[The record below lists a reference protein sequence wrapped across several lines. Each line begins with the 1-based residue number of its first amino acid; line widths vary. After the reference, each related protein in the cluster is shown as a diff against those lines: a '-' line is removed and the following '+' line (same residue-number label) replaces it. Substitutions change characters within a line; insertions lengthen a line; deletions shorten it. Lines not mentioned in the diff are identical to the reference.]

1 MAKTVLKN
9 FGVAEAKVYK
19 IRLQNFYIPFL
30 ETLHSIFV
38 EHLGNANKEAK
49 KVEKILSSIKI
60 ALSLID
66 VVFSKDSNDV
76 PRKVDV
82 EKLYKTLSTIEVE
95 VDNLQQVFSN
105 DPATA
110 KAMLDII
117 DAAHQTS
124 QIDKKQLN
132 FLVTLKNKS
141 SRQKQEKVS
150 SHHYGATGLVGSAL
164 HTFGI
169 SPRFAIGAG
178 LASQIAAP
186 LLGPA
191 FGPAAVL
198 SGGGLALPKILGLG
212 ARSIG
217 ALGGGAM
224 RGIINPLREKRFW
237 STFGGGL
244 LSTGRLLGRGIA
256 APFKAMGRPFAGGY
270 NWAMGRSGGDA
281 SLEEDIGGSPNVT
294 SQFNQPS
301 LSESTSGRTPFRLLS
316 RRKKEE
322 STESL
327 FYFFNKRAYT
337 AGWTRDVLKALRGG
351 RGTGG
356 SEGGIVD
363 SIIGGAVGA
372 SLTRF
377 LSGITTIAIVGGAT
391 ILASGT
397 VVWASDFWKK
407 LTNKL
412 NSSEGQGKKGFWNR
426 LGYYTH
432 SVFNTTFEQTDN
444 LEKSLGMTKSSTDGI
459 QKTQQQFRAIKDLWQ
474 WFKKTQKFPFM
485 KTSEEDSF
493 SSKLVPETIFPSNLS
508 TQAERDLFL
517 LNQRDIREAVK
528 VLDSPDY
535 AQTVEKVNSERKL
548 TEKANEDLAIK
559 QIQLLEKINEGINK
573 SQSTQPVLGRGFL
586 VPPFDSSDPL
596 LNRLNTFGVMGDI

>member
-169 SPRFAIGAG
+169 SPRFAVGAG

-186 LLGPA
+186 LLGPL
-191 FGPAAVL
+191 FGPAAIL
-198 SGGGLALPKILGLG
+198 SGGGLGLTKLLGLG
-212 ARSIG
+212 ARGIG
-217 ALGGGAM
+217 ALGGALWKPHKENEPFYKTIGHGLG
-224 RGIINPLREKRFW
+224 GIGKIL
-237 STFGGGL
+237 GG
-244 LSTGRLLGRGIA
+244 GIA
-256 APFKAMGRPFAGGY
+256 APFKAMGRPFAEGY

-363 SIIGGAVGA
+363 SIIGGSIGAGIVSAVSLALAGIKA
-372 SLTRF
+372 ITIVGTVTIAGIGIYDTIKKWFAPSISGDQIRKPTWYERFTPFGGMSWFGREVLRRKAREYDEYRNEKNIDFQGPMIPISSPGIKTSLPSTYKSRTLLGDLRKLFSKSDISSLTGKINAETG
-377 LSGITTIAIVGGAT
+377 LPITSA
-391 ILASGT
+391 
-397 VVWASDFWKK
+397 
-407 LTNKL
+407 
-412 NSSEGQGKKGFWNR
+412 
-426 LGYYTH
+426 
-432 SVFNTTFEQTDN
+432 EQ
-444 LEKSLGMTKSSTDGI
+444 E
-459 QKTQQQFRAIKDLWQ
+459 
-474 WFKKTQKFPFM
+474 
-485 KTSEEDSF
+485 
-493 SSKLVPETIFPSNLS
+493 
-508 TQAERDLFL
+508 LFL

-559 QIQLLEKINEGINK
+559 QIQLLEKINESLNK
-573 SQSTQPVLGRGFL
+573 PQPDQSLGRGTFI
-586 VPPFDSSDPL
+586 PPFDSSDSL
-596 LNRLNTFGVMGDI
+596 LNYLNVAGVMKE

>member
-141 SRQKQEKVS
+141 SRQKQEKAS

-281 SLEEDIGGSPNVT
+281 SLEEDIGGSPNIT

-363 SIIGGAVGA
+363 SIIGGSIGAGIVSAVSLALAGIKAITIVGA
-372 SLTRF
+372 VTIAGIGIYDTIKKWFAPSISGDQIRKPTWYERFTPFGGMSWFGREVLRRKAREYDEYRNEKNIDFQGPMIPISSPGIKTSLPSTYKSRTLLGDLRKLFSKSNISSLTGKINAETG
-377 LSGITTIAIVGGAT
+377 LPITSA
-391 ILASGT
+391 
-397 VVWASDFWKK
+397 
-407 LTNKL
+407 
-412 NSSEGQGKKGFWNR
+412 
-426 LGYYTH
+426 
-432 SVFNTTFEQTDN
+432 EQ
-444 LEKSLGMTKSSTDGI
+444 E
-459 QKTQQQFRAIKDLWQ
+459 
-474 WFKKTQKFPFM
+474 
-485 KTSEEDSF
+485 
-493 SSKLVPETIFPSNLS
+493 
-508 TQAERDLFL
+508 LFL

-573 SQSTQPVLGRGFL
+573 SQSTQPVLG
-586 VPPFDSSDPL
+586 
-596 LNRLNTFGVMGDI
+596 